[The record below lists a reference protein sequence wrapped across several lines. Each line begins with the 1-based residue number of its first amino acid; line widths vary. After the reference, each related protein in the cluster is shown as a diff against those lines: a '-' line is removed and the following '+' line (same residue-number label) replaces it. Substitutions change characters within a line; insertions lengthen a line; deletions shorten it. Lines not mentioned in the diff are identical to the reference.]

1 MFFSLWYNI
10 PIKRIKDI
18 AMKNSFF
25 SECSRRLHQGAAEY
39 GNSSFF
45 ESSEDLTREINEELL
60 DVANWAAIFATT
72 VVDPRG
78 RQALGELCLAVEHLS
93 VKLQE
98 CQDSGIFEQRDF
110 SKHGDTLA
118 QEAEGFLCDFLDKN
132 Q

>member
-1 MFFSLWYNI
+1 MDGGAKSSVMFFSLWYNI

-72 VVDPRG
+72 IVDPRG
-78 RQALGELCLAVEHLS
+78 RQA
-93 VKLQE
+93 
-98 CQDSGIFEQRDF
+98 
-110 SKHGDTLA
+110 
-118 QEAEGFLCDFLDKN
+118 
-132 Q
+132 